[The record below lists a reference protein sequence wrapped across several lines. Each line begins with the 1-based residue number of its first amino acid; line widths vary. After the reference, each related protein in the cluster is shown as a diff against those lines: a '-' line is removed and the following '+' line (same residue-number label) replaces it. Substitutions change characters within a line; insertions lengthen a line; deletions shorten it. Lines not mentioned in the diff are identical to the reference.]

1 MYAPTETQEPPPYFP
16 IGCNSKTLWW
26 TVRSPAV
33 CLLLCP
39 SMPQQPQAWLIHP
52 LNYASSPEMRNKVM
66 ARGDSSWTCLSLLH
80 RVFFSPLPCNF
91 HQASSCLK
99 GNMLGSASLLL
110 CCFLLP
116 ALFSKQTPNAIRL
129 SVAVAR
135 PLGLFVFLSL
145 CLLGSSRVFLALL
158 QPSVLFDNAE
168 SDFFF
173 LFLTICLL
181 PHSHT
186 FRLEWVCMC
195 VCLVYIKLSL
205 TSSGLIIPYNA
216 SADTLAWVKVT
227 SQ

>member
-1 MYAPTETQEPPPYFP
+1 
-16 IGCNSKTLWW
+16 
-26 TVRSPAV
+26 
-33 CLLLCP
+33 
-39 SMPQQPQAWLIHP
+39 
-52 LNYASSPEMRNKVM
+52 MRNKVM
-66 ARGDSSWTCLSLLH
+66 ARGDSSWTCLSLSYSGY
-80 RVFFSPLPCNF
+80 FFSPLPCNF

-158 QPSVLFDNAE
+158 QPSVLSDNAE
-168 SDFFF
+168 SDFFYF
-173 LFLTICLL
+173 SLSVC
-181 PHSHT
+181 SHT
-186 FRLEWVCMC
+186 PTHLDLNECVCA
-195 VCLVYIKLSL
+195 CLVYIKLSL